1 MWIFPDSTARAAME
15 LGLRTFVCATVF
27 SRPSTESAEPIKA
40 AEDFVHRWKG
50 REEETRIYPAYGPH
64 AIYSCSRETLSEVAE
79 LAKRDNVL
87 IHTHISETE
96 GENRDCAARLGMSP
110 TRAMAEAGIFENRVL
125 AAHCVYA
132 DEEDL
137 EIFKKHD
144 ASISYNQISNLKLC
158 SGVLPLDQAYKANVR
173 VSIGTDGPQSNNS
186 LDILRDLKTGTLIQK
201 ERLRDPTFLPAMQAL
216 RMATIEGAASLGM
229 EKEIGSLEKGK
240 RADITVLGLDR
251 ANMFP
256 MRQDDPGCVYSQI
269 VYSASGANVTDVFVD
284 GECLLRDACP
294 SRPIKRPFF
303 AGHRKHLG
311 CGNP

>member
-1 MWIFPDSTARAAME
+1 
-15 LGLRTFVCATVF
+15 V
-27 SRPSTESAEPIKA
+27 
-40 AEDFVHRWKG
+40 
-50 REEETRIYPAYGPH
+50 
-64 AIYSCSRETLSEVAE
+64 TLSKVAE
-79 LAKRDNVL
+79 LAKRDGVL

-96 GENRDCAARLGMSP
+96 GENRDCFDRLGMSP
-110 TRAMAEAGIFENRVL
+110 TRAMAEVGIFENRVL

-137 EIFKKHD
+137 DIFKQHD
-144 ASISYNQISNLKLC
+144 ASISYNPISNLKLC
-158 SGVLPLDQAYKANVR
+158 SVILPLDQAYKANVR

-284 GECLLRDACP
+284 GECLLKDRVPVKADKETILRRAQEASGMWKP
-294 SRPIKRPFF
+294 LSK
-303 AGHRKHLG
+303 
-311 CGNP
+311 